1 MNRNEI
7 IEKLTPIARQIFAD
21 EAMALNDDL
30 SAANVAN
37 WTSLSFMQ
45 FLTEIENQFGFKFKM
60 MELLQLRNMGA
71 VINTTL
77 THVSDV

>member
-7 IEKLTPIARQIFAD
+7 IEKLTPIARQMFAD
-21 EAMALNDDL
+21 EAMELNDDL

-45 FLTEIENQFGFKFKM
+45 FLTEIENQFEFKFKM
-60 MELLQLRNMGA
+60 MEILRLQTMGA
-71 VINTTL
+71 IIKAIEQHTA
-77 THVSDV
+77 